1 MEDNNEAKRKRVES
15 FLKKNYKG
23 EFIISETPNEE
34 GRYEVSSSG
43 FVKMISKSKSLA
55 IEDFVFTE
63 VFCFDC
69 SGNGILSSL
78 KGAPKKVN
86 IFNCSECTAIETL
99 KGAPEKANVFDCS
112 HCQSLKFLKGA
123 PKKVEIFDCRYCE
136 SLYSFEGAPEEMGKF
151 YYGFN

>member
-1 MEDNNEAKRKRVES
+1 MKDNNEAKRKRVES
-15 FLKKNYKG
+15 FLKENYRGK
-23 EFIISETPNEE
+23 FIISETPNEE
-34 GRYEVSSSG
+34 GKYEVSSNG
-43 FVKMISKSKSLA
+43 FVRMISESKSLA
-55 IEDFVFTE
+55 TEDFVFTE
-63 VFCFDC
+63 VLNFNC
-69 SGNGILSSL
+69 SGNEILSSL
-78 KGAPKKVN
+78 KGAPQKVN

-99 KGAPEKANVFDCS
+99 EGAPEKANIFDCS